1 MKRVMSLLSKIM
13 TLKLDVELKKKEE
26 SAQNVI
32 RAKSF
37 HAKALKE
44 SL

>member
-1 MKRVMSLLSKIM
+1 MKRVMSLHSKIM

-32 RAKSF
+32 RAKSI
-37 HAKALKE
+37 HAKALEE

>member
-1 MKRVMSLLSKIM
+1 MSLLSKIM
-13 TLKLDVELKKKEE
+13 TLKLDVELKEKEE